1 MVTEPQLLSRFLANP
16 DDDAVRAVYA
26 DWLEER
32 EDPRYEFLRAQADVR
47 RAPPDHPERLTLEE
61 RLSRARKGLDT
72 AWLLQVEPER
82 AHLLTKTTARC
93 GCVSQPQT
101 SLKLH
106 DEPQD
111 TECDAWRKL
120 VDLIERAVVEQPEDF
135 SPLREL
141 SPPEREH
148 IVTLPPTIGK
158 LKSVKKLLLYGSQLV
173 RLPVELAG
181 MTSLREFVP
190 YTSYRLHWFPYELTR
205 IGYTRSTVSTRALYG
220 NNKFWPP
227 FPRLG
232 PFATKF
238 QRSCS
243 VCSTRFEDSG
253 RHRVWLSHR
262 VGTDVLPLL
271 VNACSEACIAKLP
284 TPPPAYF
291 QKPHRGGPEV
301 RHPGQ
306 DRDDD

>member
-1 MVTEPQLLSRFLANP
+1 VVTEQQLLSRFLASP
-16 DDDAVRAVYA
+16 DDDAVREVYA

-32 EDPRYEFLRAQADVR
+32 DDLRFEFLRAQAEVR
-47 RAPPDHPERLTLEE
+47 RAPPDHPRRLELEA
-61 RLSRARKGLDT
+61 RLSRARRGLD
-72 AWLLQVEPER
+72 AGWLLQVEPER
-82 AHLLTKTTARC
+82 AHLLTKTPARC
-93 GCVSQPQT
+93 GCVSQPRP

-120 VDLIERAVVEQPEDF
+120 VESIERAAVEQPETF
-135 SPLREL
+135 SPLNEL
-141 SPPEREH
+141 SGAEREQ
-148 IVTLPPTIGK
+148 IVTLPPAIAT
-158 LKSVKKLLLYGSQLV
+158 LKSVKKLILYGSQLV

-220 NNKFWPP
+220 NHKFWPP
-227 FPRLG
+227 FPRLR
-232 PFATKF
+232 PFAQAF
-238 QRSCS
+238 ARECS

-271 VNACSEACIAKLP
+271 VNACSDACLARLP

-291 QKPHRGGPEV
+291 QQPHRGGPGV

-306 DRDDD
+306 DEDD

>member
-1 MVTEPQLLSRFLANP
+1 MTEQQLLARFLASP
-16 DDDAVRAVYA
+16 DDDMVRQVYA

-32 EDPRYEFLRAQADVR
+32 EDPRSEFLRAQGAVR
-47 RAPPDHPERLTLEE
+47 RAPPDHPDRLTLEE
-61 RLSRARKGLDT
+61 RLSRARKGLD
-72 AWLLQVEPER
+72 ADWLVQVEPER

-93 GCVSQPQT
+93 GCVSEQKP

-111 TECDAWRKL
+111 TECDAWKKL
-120 VDLIERAVVEQPEDF
+120 VDLVERAVVEQPEQF

-141 SPPEREH
+141 TMIEREH
-148 IVTLPPTIGK
+148 IVTLPPAIGK
-158 LKSVKKLLLYGSQLV
+158 LKSVKSLMLYGSQLV

-181 MTSLREFVP
+181 MTSLREFTP
-190 YTSYRLHWFPYELTR
+190 YTSYRLHWFPFELTR

-220 NNKFWPP
+220 NNKYWPP

-232 PFATKF
+232 PLAQAFE
-238 QRSCS
+238 RSCS

-271 VNACSEACIAKLP
+271 VNACSEACVARLP

-291 QKPHRGGPEV
+291 QKPHRGDPGV

-306 DRDDD
+306 DRTS